1 MNFVRH
7 GELDE
12 FVSEEE
18 ALALAKIYMEDWVL
32 LYEATIMEA
41 VRNKTLRQ
49 RMVIYE
55 FSYKVCARQGG

>member
-41 VRNKTLRQ
+41 VRNKTWLN
-49 RMVIYE
+49 
-55 FSYKVCARQGG
+55 